1 MSSANEMSL
10 RKQLKNTYE
19 NLLSKSTFHGVSQM
33 VSSEKLIQ
41 KLFWALIM
49 LSMYAY
55 FSASVVSNV
64 LEFLKYPVVTNINTI
79 YEKEAVFPAVTFCY
93 FSQFLQCSINAR
105 QCPISSILPRGSFC
119 HVFNSGLNS
128 SLFPLETLKSTIPG
142 VANGL
147 RLTLDVNQGNHINLI
162 IYNQSTDL
170 DINKAMRIYRGTELN
185 LAISRVF
192 YSKLGKPHS
201 NCKKEYVFEPKP
213 LDILN
218 LTSYPYFQSECFYL
232 CQVQQE
238 MEICNQT
245 TEFNS
250 NFQFYF
256 TNKGFFFK
264 FYNQQH
270 RLCYQKDPSLLDS
283 VTAKFQNL
291 GANTICER
299 QCPIECDSVSF
310 SLKVVTNYIDQNFSR
325 INIYYEDFFYTSITE
340 EPKTSFDSFIGT
352 IGGLSGLFLGA
363 SLMSFF
369 ELVDLAFSLFYVASQ
384 YKKIRPQKTVI
395 VTISSYVQPEV
406 F

>member
-79 YEKEAVFPAVTFCY
+79 YEKETVFPGVVFCF
-93 FSQFLQCSINAR
+93 FSQFFECSYNAR
-105 QCPISSILPRGSFC
+105 QCPIPSLITRGTSC
-119 HVFNSGLNS
+119 YAFNSGLNS
-128 SLFPLETLKSTIPG
+128 SLFPQKTLKSTIPG
-142 VANGL
+142 VENGL
-147 RLTLDVNQGNHINLI
+147 RLTVDVNQGNHINLM
-162 IYNQSTDL
+162 IYNQSTD
-170 DINKAMRIYRGTELN
+170 INFNKAMLVYRGTELN
-185 LAISRVF
+185 LAISKVF
-192 YSKLGKPHS
+192 YSKLSEPFS
-201 NCKKEYVFEPKP
+201 NCRKEYVFEPKP

-218 LTSYPYFQSECFYL
+218 QTSYPYFQSECFYL

-256 TNKGFFFK
+256 TNKGLFFK
-264 FYNQQH
+264 FYN
-270 RLCYQKDPSLLDS
+270 LETKYCYQKDPSLLDS

-291 GANTICER
+291 GANTICEK
-299 QCPIECDSVSF
+299 QCPIECDSISY
-310 SLKVVTNYIDQNFSR
+310 SLDKNANFINRSYSQV
-325 INIYYEDFFYTSITE
+325 NIYYEDFFYTSITE
-340 EPKTSFDSFIGT
+340 EPKTSFDSLIGT
-352 IGGLSGLFLGA
+352 IGGLLGLFLGA
-363 SLMSFF
+363 SLTSFF
-369 ELVDLAFSLFYVASQ
+369 ELIDLTFSLFLVAIQ
-384 YKKIRPQKTVI
+384 YKKIKPRKPV
-395 VTISSYVQPEV
+395 VVSISSSIPRRI
-406 F
+406 